1 MKRRLI
7 PLLGVVLAASTA
19 LTAQQ
24 PALQAPP
31 TVDRA
36 FDEAAAYVPD
46 MTRLAGSTSELRD
59 LVDRF
64 ALDRQAL
71 QRFYTVPG
79 SNERRARL
87 RAFQRAWLDALP
99 KIGFAKLSREGQVD
113 YVLLRNHIE
122 YRSSCS
128 IARSAMSARPTRC
141 SRSKRTSSSSRK
153 TGRSCG
159 S

>member
-1 MKRRLI
+1 
-7 PLLGVVLAASTA
+7 
-19 LTAQQ
+19 
-24 PALQAPP
+24 
-31 TVDRA
+31 
-36 FDEAAAYVPD
+36 

-79 SNERRARL
+79 SNERRSRL

-99 KIGFAKLSREGQVD
+99 KIAFAKLSREGQVD

-122 YRSSCS
+122 YSLKLLDREE
-128 IARSAMSARPTRC
+128 RYERETDPLLPF
-141 SRSKRTSSSSRK
+141 
-153 TGRSCG
+153 
-159 S
+159 

>member
-1 MKRRLI
+1 M
-7 PLLGVVLAASTA
+7 
-19 LTAQQ
+19 
-24 PALQAPP
+24 
-31 TVDRA
+31 
-36 FDEAAAYVPD
+36 FDDAAAYVPD

-79 SNERRARL
+79 SNERRGC
-87 RAFQRAWLDALP
+87 AFQRAWLDALP
-99 KIGFAKLSREGQVD
+99 KIGSRSLRVKD
-113 YVLLRNHIE
+113 RSITSCCAITSSISLLLDRE
-122 YRSSCS
+122 ERYERETDPLPC
-128 IARSAMSARPTRC
+128 
-141 SRSKRTSSSSRK
+141 SKRTSSSSRK